1 MSQGVPLRRTDA
13 PPGGT
18 LESLSRQRL
27 QAARRAF
34 NTRRVDLAGAR
45 RLLSGRVVP
54 HAGDLLLAQIEAIGQ
69 HRFLEQPDGR
79 RARLFVGDEVL
90 VSYGARYAPDQ
101 FEVVVPSGLEPCA
114 LAASGGLAG
123 ALVSQHASMRRP
135 TRLQPLGL
143 LADRAGRVLNVH
155 DFSLPHI
162 ERLPT
167 RRPRV
172 VAVLGTSMNAGKTTA
187 AASLIHGVRRSG
199 LKVAAAKVT
208 GTGSG
213 ADLWHMIDAGAAPVL
228 DFTDAGL
235 VSTWRIG
242 GAELRRVFQTLMA
255 QLVESAPDLIVI
267 EVADGLLQEE
277 TSALVRSEY
286 FRAWVDVVLFAAV
299 DAMSAMSGAA
309 MLRDLGL
316 PLAGVSGVLSASPLA
331 AAEAFAATGIEV
343 WPQALLLDPERI
355 TPRLFAHAWPTAPV
369 AGLGQEA

>member
-1 MSQGVPLRRTDA
+1 MSQSIPFPRTDA
-13 PPGGT
+13 SSEGM

-27 QAARRAF
+27 DAARRAF

-54 HAGDLLLAQIEAIGQ
+54 HAGDLLLAQVEAIGQ

-79 RARLFVGDEVL
+79 RARLFIGDEVL
-90 VSYGARYAPDQ
+90 VCFGNRYAPDQ
-101 FEVVVPSGLEPCA
+101 FEVVVPGGLEPCA

-135 TRLQPLGL
+135 TRVQPLGL
-143 LADRAGRVLNVH
+143 LADRAGRVLNVR
-155 DFSLPHI
+155 DFALPHVD
-162 ERLPT
+162 RLPT

-172 VAVLGTSMNAGKTTA
+172 VAVLGTSMNAGKTTTA
-187 AASLIHGVRRSG
+187 AALIHGVQRAG

-213 ADLWHMIDAGAAPVL
+213 ADLWHMLDAGAAPVL
-228 DFTDAGL
+228 DFADAGL

-242 GAELRRVFQTLMA
+242 AAELRRVFQTLMA
-255 QLVESAPDLIVI
+255 QLVESKPDLIVI

-286 FRAWVDVVLFAAV
+286 FRTWVDVLVFAAV

-309 MLRDLGL
+309 MLRELEL
-316 PLAGVSGVLSASPLA
+316 PLAAFSGVLSASPLA

-343 WPQALLLDPERI
+343 WPQALLLDPEQI
-355 TPRLFAHAWPTAPV
+355 TPRLFAHAWPAVPV
-369 AGLGQEA
+369 AKCGRES